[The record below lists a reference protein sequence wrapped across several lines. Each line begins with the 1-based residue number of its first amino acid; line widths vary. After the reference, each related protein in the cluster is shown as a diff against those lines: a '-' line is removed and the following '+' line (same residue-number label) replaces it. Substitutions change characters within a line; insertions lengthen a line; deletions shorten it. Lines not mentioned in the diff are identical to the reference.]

1 MAATFK
7 VITAEVPHAWHST
20 SLVRYGEKET
30 DCKANPTA
38 IPTMEGGV
46 ETIRPFVDK
55 FVSFASKHP
64 EYTFLVTRIGC
75 GIAGFTDGEI
85 APLFQNAISLTNIIL
100 PKTFA
105 DVLEQTK

>member
-1 MAATFK
+1 M
-7 VITAEVPHAWHST
+7 AEVPHAWHST

-30 DCKANPTA
+30 
-38 IPTMEGGV
+38 
-46 ETIRPFVDK
+46 FVDK
-55 FVSFASKHP
+55 FISFASKHP
-64 EYTFLVTRIGC
+64 EYTFIVTRIGC